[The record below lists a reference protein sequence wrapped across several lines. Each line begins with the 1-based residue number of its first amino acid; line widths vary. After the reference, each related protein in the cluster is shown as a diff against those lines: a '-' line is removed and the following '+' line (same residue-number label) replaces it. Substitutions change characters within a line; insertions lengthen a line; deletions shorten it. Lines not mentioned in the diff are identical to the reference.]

1 MAAIGAPMTAEN
13 NRGGSGKGYRP
24 MRRGQKQGQGQQ
36 KRQPVYSKD
45 ARMRFKNSKD
55 PVYVAFDYIDKQS
68 IPQLAADCVQDLL
81 FDVMHFFNNVTSIMK

>member
-1 MAAIGAPMTAEN
+1 MTISAPMTAQN

-24 MRRGQKQGQGQQ
+24 MRRGQRQGQQ
-36 KRQPVYSKD
+36 QKHEPVYKKD

-68 IPQLAADCVQDLL
+68 IPQLAADCVQDLV
-81 FDVMHFFNNVTSIMK
+81 FDFMQFFNNVTSIMK